1 MARQQVA
8 RFAGPRLHQ
17 SGRPNVELRRLLA
30 RLDARVD
37 TFHTKVAVL
46 MRGLLALQRQS
57 DLLAAALRQTGAAVN
72 ERGAPVRTKLKTIS

>member
-1 MARQQVA
+1 
-8 RFAGPRLHQ
+8 
-17 SGRPNVELRRLLA
+17 
-30 RLDARVD
+30 
-37 TFHTKVAVL
+37 